1 MSENAGPKPRAPF
14 GPWIDRQMDV
24 RNWRVLLMPAAAVAA
39 FVLLEWLSFMHEHKG
54 VPVTPWNPGLGF
66 LFALMLVRGP
76 GYAGVLFCGVIL
88 AELVVLQTRL
98 SWPLILGIALIIS
111 AVYGGTAYLARRYG
125 RLELGM
131 NRLSHIIVVL
141 GAGAAGAM
149 LATVMLP
156 LLLVLDVD
164 FGWQDVRFAFLPLF
178 LGDVIGIAVISP
190 LLLRLIGVR
199 DTTVPDLLRRPEVLL
214 HALLVMA
221 GMSIIAG
228 IGLEAGIRHFY
239 LLFVPVILS
248 GVRFG
253 IDGACLSLAFTQFAL
268 VGMLRAHGSDTAV
281 FTEFQ
286 TLMFVLSGTGLTVGA
301 VVSERQNANARARA
315 AEARLRDMEAEAAQA
330 DRFHLVSGMA
340 SALAH
345 EINQPMTAARALARS
360 AQHILDAGDPDL
372 KRARVNLAKVMA
384 QIDHASSVLRR
395 MREFLRRGQPHR
407 SKVEVRPM
415 IADALLL
422 VEAEARAKHINL
434 RLRVPDTLPEIRADR
449 VQLQQVVL
457 NLVRNAIDSISEAEQ
472 RKGQVDISARYQA
485 EPDRIEISVADDGP
499 GLGPDFAERVFE
511 PLMTSK
517 HGGLGLGLPICVSI
531 VESHGGKVWLHSGR
545 SGATEFRF
553 SIPLNTSAAP

>member
-1 MSENAGPKPRAPF
+1 MSENAEPKLSAPF
-14 GPWIDRQMDV
+14 GASTKWRMDIRQ
-24 RNWRVLLMPAAAVAA
+24 WRVLLMPAVAVAA

-199 DTTVPDLLRRPEVLL
+199 DTTVPGLLRRPEVLL

-221 GMSIIAG
+221 GMAIIAG

-268 VGMLRAHGSDTAV
+268 VGLLRAHGSDTAV

-315 AEARLRDMEAEAAQA
+315 AEARLRDMEAKAAQA

-395 MREFLRRGQPHR
+395 MRDFLRRGQPHR

-422 VEAEARAKHINL
+422 VEAEARAKHISL
-434 RLRVPDTLPEIRADR
+434 RLRVPENLPEIRADR

-472 RKGQVDISARYQA
+472 RKGQVDISAFYQA
-485 EPDRIEISVADDGP
+485 EPERIEISVADNGP

-553 SIPLNTSAAP
+553 SIPLNTSAAN

>member
-1 MSENAGPKPRAPF
+1 MSENAEPKLSAPF
-14 GPWIDRQMDV
+14 GVSTKWRMDIRQ
-24 RNWRVLLMPAAAVAA
+24 WRVLLMPAVAVAA

-141 GAGAAGAM
+141 GAGAAGAT

-199 DTTVPDLLRRPEVLL
+199 DTTVPGLLRRPEVLL

-221 GMSIIAG
+221 GMAIIAG

-268 VGMLRAHGSDTAV
+268 VGLLRAHGSDTAV

-315 AEARLRDMEAEAAQA
+315 AEARLRDMEAKAAQA

-395 MREFLRRGQPHR
+395 MRDFLRRGQPHR

-422 VEAEARAKHINL
+422 VEAEARAKHISL
-434 RLRVPDTLPEIRADR
+434 RLRVPENLPEIRADR

-472 RKGQVDISARYQA
+472 RKGQVDISAFYQT
-485 EPDRIEISVADDGP
+485 EPERIEISVADSGP

-553 SIPLNTSAAP
+553 SIPLNTSAAN

>member
-1 MSENAGPKPRAPF
+1 MSENAEPKLSAPF
-14 GPWIDRQMDV
+14 GVYTRWRMDV
-24 RNWRVLLMPAAAVAA
+24 RQWRVLLMPAVAVAA

-76 GYAGVLFCGVIL
+76 GYAAVLFCGVIL

-164 FGWQDVRFAFLPLF
+164 FGWPDVRFAFLPLF

-199 DTTVPDLLRRPEVLL
+199 DTTVPLLLRRPEVLL
-214 HALLVMA
+214 HALLVMG
-221 GMSIIAG
+221 GMAIIAG

-268 VGMLRAHGSDTAV
+268 VGLLRAHGSDTAV

-315 AEARLRDMEAEAAQA
+315 AEARLRDMEAKAAQA

-395 MREFLRRGQPHR
+395 MRDFLRRGQPHR

-422 VEAEARAKHINL
+422 VEAEARAKHISL
-434 RLRVPDTLPEIRADR
+434 RLGVPDNLPEIRADR

-472 RKGQVDISARYQA
+472 RKGQVDISAFYQV
-485 EPDRIEISVADDGP
+485 EPERIEISVADNGP

-553 SIPLNTSAAP
+553 SIPLNTSAAN